1 MYTDQTLTPK
11 EATRLCALGTLAAG
25 PASYADL
32 ALAIRHF
39 ISRVSG
45 PTPEIMGHSIEL
57 LTYEGLVEKSGG
69 DGDHA
74 ILTLTEDGWAELR
87 QLLMARLRAGNTELN
102 HLIVALK
109 FRFLH
114 LLPADEQRRQVD
126 LLIDAGEREIGRLA
140 DLKRH
145 HETDPGFLALWLE
158 HDIAAAERRLAWL
171 ETLRAR
177 LGDAATAETAKAPGE
192 PRAA

>member
-1 MYTDQTLTPK
+1 MYADQTLTPK
-11 EATRLCALGTLAAG
+11 EATRLCALGTLAGG

-39 ISRVSG
+39 ISRVTG

-57 LTYEGLVEKSGG
+57 LTYEGLVEKTEGEG
-69 DGDHA
+69 DRA
-74 ILTLTEDGWAELR
+74 ILALTEDGWAELR
-87 QLLMARLRAGNTELN
+87 QLLTARLRAGNTELN

-114 LLPADEQRRQVD
+114 LLSAEEQRRQVD
-126 LLIDAGEREIGRLA
+126 LLIDAGEREVGRLL

-145 HETDPGFLALWLE
+145 HAADPGFLGLWLE

-171 ETLRAR
+171 EGLRDR
-177 LGDAATAETAKAPGE
+177 LAGADGGGEASRATAAG
-192 PRAA
+192 AA